1 MRRFIVA
8 WSDHGCLTALAW
20 VKWLKAKVIH
30 QAQDGTADESRRAV
44 APLQCQ
50 ECKMQRVGQ
59 QARPYPNEA

>member
-30 QAQDGTADESRRAV
+30 QAQDGTADESREGCRAS
-44 APLQCQ
+44 PG
-50 ECKMQRVGQ
+50 MQDARAD
-59 QARPYPNEA
+59 QALAE